1 VGPIQVGTVAA
12 GLVGACSIAT
22 LFGLVNMSLGRV
34 LILVSANVMYMMIG
48 GTAMWL
54 VLRAPKIGPGICA
67 TAGAAAGLTA
77 AVALVVVIEV
87 FRRGEGSSVA
97 GLVMIFVAAFGL
109 VFGLLLGVALT
120 RFAQA
125 IARAAASS
133 ALDRADRALST
144 SAWWLLASGGACALV
159 QARRADPST
168 LVGLLALVLAGVACA
183 IVAAREQQR
192 RRLIEEAE
200 AHGQAAG
207 GAAPSLAILPAA
219 DVCTGD
225 DPHGGAPFLCSGD
238 PGDSLLVESL
248 VASGPIFRT
257 PSTTPRI
264 LARVTPRAAVRLAKR
279 RAAFAN
285 AGTVLALALA
295 LATALAILNASHYR

>member
-1 VGPIQVGTVAA
+1 MQVGTVAA
-12 GLVGACSIAT
+12 GLVGACSLAT
-22 LFGLVNMSLGRV
+22 LFGLTRMSLDDA
-34 LILVSANVMYMMIG
+34 LILFSSNVMYVMIG

-54 VLRAPKIGPGICA
+54 VLRAPTIGPGICA
-67 TAGAAAGLTA
+67 TAGAAAGLAA
-77 AVALVVVIEV
+77 AVALVVVLEV
-87 FRRGEGSSVA
+87 FRRGERSSVA
-97 GLVMIFVAAFGL
+97 GLVMIFAAAVGLAFGSL
-109 VFGLLLGVALT
+109 FGVALT

-168 LVGLLALVLAGVACA
+168 LVGLIALVLAGVACA
-183 IVAAREQQR
+183 IVAVREQQR
-192 RRLIEEAE
+192 RRLIAEAE
-200 AHGQAAG
+200 AHSQEAG
-207 GAAPSLAILPAA
+207 GAAPGLAILPAA
-219 DVCTGD
+219 DVRTGD
-225 DPHGGAPFLCSGD
+225 GPRGGAPFLCSGD
-238 PGDSLLVESL
+238 PGDSLLVENL
-248 VASGPIFRT
+248 VASGPVFRT
-257 PSTTPRI
+257 PSTTQRI

-295 LATALAILNASHYR
+295 LATALVFLHASHYR